1 MALCVYNVLMVRNG
15 IQKNLL
21 ALVSQVM
28 NGTDN
33 TVKNHTNVL
42 MGEYGIQYINN
53 ASAQRD
59 LIGVDMPA
67 WLFKNAVVDNILI
80 LLFKN
85 VCVYQVSNGMVK
97 DVFNAK
103 MQKYGMLQL

>member
-53 ASAQRD
+53 AFAQRD

-67 WLFKNAVVDNILI
+67 
-80 LLFKN
+80 
-85 VCVYQVSNGMVK
+85 
-97 DVFNAK
+97 
-103 MQKYGMLQL
+103 